1 MQKIK
6 NVIFDLGGVVL
17 NIDPNAVAS
26 RLGEMGVEVAQ
37 LFNNQYVKE
46 ILADFETG
54 RIDTVAFRSTMRNHL
69 GNILADDDDFDAV
82 WDAILLDFPN
92 DRVEILLELRK
103 RYPIYLLSNT
113 NRLHYDK
120 FSSDFLAR
128 FGFPFDSLFR
138 HAFYSFQMGLVK
150 PDVEIFRAVIQQT
163 AVNPEETL
171 FIDDNAENTQS
182 AARVGLQTLTVTRNE
197 GWEHLVDML
206 EEF

>member
-26 RLGEMGVEVAQ
+26 RLGEMGVDVAQ
-37 LFNNQYVKE
+37 LFNNQHVKE

-54 RIDTVAFRSTMRNHL
+54 RIDTVAFRSAMRKHL
-69 GNILADDDDFDAV
+69 GNILANDDDFDAV

-92 DRVEILLELRK
+92 DRVEFLLELRK

-120 FSSDFLAR
+120 FSSNFLAR

-150 PDVEIFRAVIQQT
+150 PDAEIFRAVIQQT